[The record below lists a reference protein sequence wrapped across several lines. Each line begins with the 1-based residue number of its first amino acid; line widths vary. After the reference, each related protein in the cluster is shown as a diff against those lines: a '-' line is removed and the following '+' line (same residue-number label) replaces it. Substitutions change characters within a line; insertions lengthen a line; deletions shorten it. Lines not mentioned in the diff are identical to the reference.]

1 MLKPQTRPIDPKD
14 MIFETTESICFKS
27 VLKLNGRINPSQSL
41 NPWFFTIPL
50 QKSANTANIP
60 HTHDEFNRQNTRCY
74 RQTKRICKN
83 SISEPHPPEILSKN
97 LQLYTQIRHN
107 AQFSQKKQGA
117 ILQKPP
123 VHDTLTQKFGES
135 PMHHLPIIKSRRYDR
150 IAKYPPMITPKKT
163 EKAPPIK
170 AQNKAKATKDKSQQR

>member
-14 MIFETTESICFKS
+14 MIFETTESICLKS

-83 SISEPHPPEILSKN
+83 SISEPHPPKILSKN

-107 AQFSQKKQGA
+107 AQFSQKKTGCNSSKA
-117 ILQKPP
+117 TRSRHPHAKIRRKPYASP
-123 VHDTLTQKFGES
+123 THHQITKVWPNRKVPTNDYTQKNRKS
-135 PMHHLPIIKSRRYDR
+135 PPNQGS
-150 IAKYPPMITPKKT
+150 
-163 EKAPPIK
+163 E
-170 AQNKAKATKDKSQQR
+170 QSQSNKR